1 MAGDETPRDERYPRY
16 VAEFVGT
23 WLLVFTVGCNVL
35 SGSPVWA
42 ATSIACVLMVSIYA
56 LGGVSGANFN
66 PAVSLTLGVAGKLP
80 WSEVAIYTLIQLVAG
95 VAAGFCYVL
104 LMGKSFNLQPGVG
117 FDWWEAGLV
126 EFFYT
131 LMLCFV
137 VLNTATAEKNF
148 GNQYYGLA
156 IGFVIIAGGY
166 AGGNISGGA
175 FNPAVAFGIDF
186 SSLGVGFG
194 WAFLYMGF
202 EYLGALAAAIL
213 FSWCRPD
220 ESGGSPDYNLPTRLV
235 SEFIGTFY
243 LVLTVGLNVLGKSPA
258 PVFSIGS
265 ALMCMIYALGSCS
278 GAHFNPAVTLAIVCC
293 GRNKCS
299 ISEGIAYMLMQI
311 VAGISAAGVYSAL
324 HHGTTF
330 PLEPGIGHTW
340 IAAGMAE
347 VVYTFVLCFVVLCV
361 ATVKEPSADMFGLA
375 IGSCVTA
382 GGYAIGAVSGG
393 SLNPAVSFGIAA
405 SSVMAQGNFFNA
417 FGWSMMEMIGAS
429 LAAIVFRMT
438 HPSEYAKGLKCEP

>member
-1 MAGDETPRDERYPRY
+1 
-16 VAEFVGT
+16 
-23 WLLVFTVGCNVL
+23 L
-35 SGSPVWA
+35 SGTTVDGISVHGDIEEHELDA
-42 ATSIACVLMVSIYA
+42 THGLLSEATSFTDISAGCIE
-56 LGGVSGANFN
+56 GASAQKARIFGL
-66 PAVSLTLGVAGKLP
+66 SLRLRLQECGAKLSP
-80 WSEVAIYTLIQLVAG
+80 WSTTMI
-95 VAAGFCYVL
+95 
-104 LMGKSFNLQPGVG
+104 
-117 FDWWEAGLV
+117 
-126 EFFYT
+126 
-131 LMLCFV
+131 
-137 VLNTATAEKNF
+137 
-148 GNQYYGLA
+148 
-156 IGFVIIAGGY
+156 
-166 AGGNISGGA
+166 
-175 FNPAVAFGIDF
+175 GIDF

-202 EYLGALAAAIL
+202 EYLGAVMAAVL
-213 FSWCRPD
+213 FGWCRPD
-220 ESGGSPDYNLPTRLV
+220 EHGGSPDYSLHTRLL
-235 SEFIGTFY
+235 SEFLGTFY

-324 HHGTTF
+324 HHGKTF